1 MNLKQLEAFVHVAE
15 GGSFSKAAKEL
26 FLTQPTVS
34 AHISSLEKELNVRLF
49 IRNTKEV
56 NLSDDGR
63 ELYKYAKQMI
73 DLQKKIE
80 ERFSAKKEAGKH
92 CISIA
97 ASSIPAQYL
106 LPKVLLRFNEKFP
119 DEQLRII
126 ESDSSEVV
134 TKVVDHMVDVGFT
147 GTVLEKKHCKYLPFY
162 KDELVIVTPATEK
175 YLALQDEIPDDISWI
190 NQEAF
195 IMREEGSG
203 TRKEAEKQLQ
213 NAGIAV
219 ENLNVIASIGN
230 QEAIKK
236 AVRQGMGISV
246 MSRLAAEDEI
256 EAGKLLIF
264 AIPGAA
270 EGRDIN
276 LVYNKNYELS
286 RSAERFIRVVKEVYK
301 LKK

>member
-1 MNLKQLEAFVHVAE
+1 MSNTLDVINTRSSIRAFKAE
-15 GGSFSKAAKEL
+15 
-26 FLTQPTVS
+26 
-34 AHISSLEKELNVRLF
+34 
-49 IRNTKEV
+49 
-56 NLSDDGR
+56 
-63 ELYKYAKQMI
+63 MI
-73 DLQKKIE
+73 DENLC
-80 ERFSAKKEAGKH
+80 RTLVEAGLKAPTATNRQEIH
-92 CISIA
+92 IT
-97 ASSIPAQYL
+97 
-106 LPKVLLRFNEKFP
+106 
-119 DEQLRII
+119 
-126 ESDSSEVV
+126 V
-134 TKVVDHMVDVGFT
+134 TTNDNPVNDKIQ
-147 GTVLEKKHCKYLPFY
+147 
-162 KDELVIVTPATEK
+162 KDLNP
-175 YLALQDEIPDDISWI
+175 
-190 NQEAF
+190 N
-195 IMREEGSG
+195 
-203 TRKEAEKQLQ
+203 AEKSFYYHAPLVFYLSGEDGFGWTAID
-213 NAGIAV
+213 AGIAV